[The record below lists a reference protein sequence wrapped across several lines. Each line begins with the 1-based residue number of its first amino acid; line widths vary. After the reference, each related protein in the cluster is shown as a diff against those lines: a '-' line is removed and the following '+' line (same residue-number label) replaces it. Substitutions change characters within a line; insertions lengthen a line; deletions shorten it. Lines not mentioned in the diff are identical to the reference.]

1 MHNRHNPNFVIVS
14 TTSIFFFL
22 KSPEGGKFSL
32 FWNFVYFKKFQ
43 TLEALLEMF
52 NKDNRDGSTYD
63 AYMVMQAMR

>member
-1 MHNRHNPNFVIVS
+1 MVS
-14 TTSIFFFL
+14 LAYSEISFTS
-22 KSPEGGKFSL
+22 
-32 FWNFVYFKKFQ
+32 NFKKNQ